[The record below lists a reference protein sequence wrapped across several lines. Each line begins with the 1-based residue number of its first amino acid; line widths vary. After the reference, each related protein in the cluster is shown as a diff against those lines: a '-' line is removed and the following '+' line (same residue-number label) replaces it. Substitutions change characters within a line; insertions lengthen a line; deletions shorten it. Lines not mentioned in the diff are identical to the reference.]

1 MVNRFDLQQLS
12 EVRVQEA
19 ESLLNSSLTDGAYY
33 LAGYAVECALKAC
46 VAKQTREFDFPDR
59 AVVNDSYTHDL
70 DKLVRVA
77 GLEIELRE
85 KSASNK
91 QFEVNWNL
99 VKDWSEGA
107 RYERHDERK
116 VRDFFSA
123 ITDRRTGVLAWLRDH
138 W

>member
-1 MVNRFDLQQLS
+1 VNRLDLQQLA
-12 EVRVQEA
+12 EIRIREA
-19 ESLLNSSLTDGAYY
+19 EALLNSSLFDGTYY

-46 VAKQTREFDFPDR
+46 IAKQTREFDFPDK

-70 DKLVRVA
+70 EKLIRVA
-77 GLEIELRE
+77 GLETELQER
-85 KSASNK
+85 SASSK

-116 VRDFFSA
+116 VKDSFSA
-123 ITDRRTGVLAWLRDH
+123 VTDRRTGVLAWLKGH